1 MISIIQ
7 SSTITESVLIL
18 QKATKHIHQAWT
30 CIQLKRMPTT
40 HQRHCRNRLEWLRFH
55 AAFQFFYRW
64 HHSIYLVH
72 SVFRVQIQIIPSECW
87 FSMQW
92 RHVWLFRNASQV
104 TSLARGRDV
113 KMLRPPFAEQNV
125 QASVLWYVFSLSQA
139 DSHVPVQCQRDHC
152 FAEGVECWDLTGMEE
167 DDRKAVKSKVDHLAL
182 RPTCCL
188 FNALIRFTS
197 KWTWHFDTKEFH
209 SRHVRSSPY
218 CINMPLMFHSDTGL

>member
-7 SSTITESVLIL
+7 SSTLTESVLIS

-40 HQRHCRNRLEWLRFH
+40 HQRHCRNRSEWLRFH
-55 AAFQFFYRW
+55 AAFQLFYRW

-72 SVFRVQIQIIPSECW
+72 SVFQVQIQIILSECW
-87 FSMQW
+87 FRCNDVMFDSLEMPHRW
-92 RHVWLFRNASQV
+92 RHLSGQGCENALS
-104 TSLARGRDV
+104 T
-113 KMLRPPFAEQNV
+113 FAERNV
-125 QASVLWYVFSLSQA
+125 QSSVLWYAFSLSWQTHMFRYNVSA
-139 DSHVPVQCQRDHC
+139 STVLRRVSNVGTWPALRRVTERQ
-152 FAEGVECWDLTGMEE
+152 T
-167 DDRKAVKSKVDHLAL
+167 KVDHLAL

-197 KWTWHFDTKEFH
+197 KWTWHSDTKEFH